1 MSFKDDFR
9 AWRRALKAR
18 APYVRRREYRIVQ
31 KRYAQLLDG
40 LGWQAEPATDA
51 RIVALKPLPAELPD
65 ELCLFV
71 SFAPHAELKPH
82 VLHHIEHLLK
92 AGIGVVLILN
102 TPLTAP
108 QMRIPPA
115 LAERLSAILVR
126 ENTGYDFAAWAHA
139 FSLIAQPQRL
149 QRLYLVND
157 SIVGPINA
165 AHFGKIVERVRASR
179 ADIVGLTENPLPQPH
194 MQSFFLVFNAGA
206 LRSEFIPKFWS
217 RVWGLPTKE
226 LVIDV
231 YETRLT
237 LKAREHGLSTES
249 LFPSLSDDPFSAN
262 DTYFRWPQLL
272 EVGFPY
278 VKTSVIREFND
289 DPRIAA
295 AVPADLRASALL

>member
-1 MSFKDDFR
+1 
-9 AWRRALKAR
+9 
-18 APYVRRREYRIVQ
+18 VRRREYRIVQ

-51 RIVALKPLPAELPD
+51 RIETLQPIPADLPA

-71 SFAPHAELKPH
+71 SFAPHPELKPH

-92 AGIGVVLILN
+92 AGIGVALVLN
-102 TPLTAP
+102 TSLTAG
-108 QMRIPPA
+108 QLRIPSE
-115 LAERLSAILVR
+115 LQGRLSGVLVR
-126 ENTGYDFAAWAHA
+126 ENKGYDFAAWAHA
-139 FSLIAQPQRL
+139 MSLLPQRQRL
-149 QRLYLVND
+149 QRLYLIND
-157 SIVGPINA
+157 SIVGPINGE
-165 AHFGKIVERVRASR
+165 HFGRLIERVRASR

-194 MQSFFLVFNAGA
+194 MQSFFLVFNSGA
-206 LRSEFIPKFWS
+206 LRSNFVPKFWS

-237 LKAREHGLSTES
+237 LKAREQGLSTET

-272 EVGFPY
+272 ECGFPY
-278 VKTSVIREFND
+278 VKTSVIREFTD

-295 AVPADLRASALL
+295 SVPPKLRASALL